1 MDTAEKKQK
10 VRQQMK
16 KTRLALST
24 SEISMQ
30 SQIIQKVV
38 TESDQFQRAK
48 SVGTYFPVNNE
59 VQTDVIINEGR
70 RHGKV
75 IAAPRI
81 DGEIIRFFGF
91 SDSGELRIGPF
102 GIPEPIPSSE
112 PVARP
117 DLILVPG
124 LAFDK
129 SGYRI
134 GYGKGYYDRF
144 LKSFEGISL
153 GIAYP
158 FQILANVPHNSS
170 DVRLNFV
177 TTIDGVFSCS

>member
-1 MDTAEKKQK
+1 MDIAGKKQEI
-10 VRQQMK
+10 RQQMK
-16 KTRLALST
+16 KSRLALSA

-48 SVGTYFPVNNE
+48 SIGAYFPVNNE
-59 VQTDVIINEGR
+59 VLTDVIINEGR

-75 IAAPRI
+75 ITLPRI
-81 DGEIIRFFGF
+81 DGEIIHFLGF
-91 SDSGELRIGPF
+91 STSGELRIGPF
-102 GIPEPIPSSE
+102 GIPEPIPLSE

-158 FQILANVPHNSS
+158 FQILANVAHNSS
-170 DVRLNFV
+170 DVRLNFLA
-177 TTIDGVFSCS
+177 TIDGVFSCS